1 MNEKELGLREKII
14 SLHKKKKST
23 REIAYLL
30 DISKSKSAFWV
41 KRFNDTGS
49 IENQKRSGRPTPL
62 TKENLDEIKKL
73 LRAKLLETRI
83 KKAGFSSKEV
93 LALMEDKAKRKYTI
107 RHAERIMHNIGLSI
121 TTPRVNHIRKDEIA
135 QDKFRDEFKKNLK
148 NNIWVFQ

>member
-1 MNEKELGLREKII
+1 MKIQELVIREKII
-14 SLHKKKKST
+14 SLHKKSKSS

-30 DISKSKSAFWV
+30 DISKSKAAFWI
-41 KRFNDTGS
+41 KRFKDGDK
-49 IENQKRSGRPTPL
+49 IEDKQRSGRPTPL
-62 TKENLDEIKKL
+62 TKKNLDEIKKL

-93 LALMEDKAKRKYTI
+93 LALMENKAKRKYTI

-135 QDKFRDEFKKNLK
+135 QDKFRDEFKKNSK